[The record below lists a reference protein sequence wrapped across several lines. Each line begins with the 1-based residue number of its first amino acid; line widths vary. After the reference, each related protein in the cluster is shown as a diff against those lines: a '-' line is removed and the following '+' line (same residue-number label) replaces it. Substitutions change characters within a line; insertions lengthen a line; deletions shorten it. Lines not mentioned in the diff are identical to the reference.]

1 MPPPDVHEDEPPTQS
16 EDFLER
22 RQPLVTIL
30 PIVIHDDIELWATA
44 RLRALL
50 ATRTEPYA
58 ANVFVSNTTPSQRR
72 DRMVIIRRDGGGR
85 LDAVREAPRLGINVW
100 AKTEQDANNLGR
112 MVAALLAAS
121 PDGNPVSRVR
131 IMGGPYAVADD
142 SNQPLRYLT
151 AEVISKGRT

>member
-1 MPPPDVHEDEPPTQS
+1 M
-16 EDFLER
+16 
-22 RQPLVTIL
+22 TIL

-50 ATRTEPYA
+50 AARSEAYTK
-58 ANVFVSNTTPSQRR
+58 NVYISNKVPNPRR

-85 LDAVREAPRLGINVW
+85 LDAVREAPRLGVNIW
-100 AKTEQDANNLGR
+100 AKTEQDATDLGR

-131 IMGGPYAVADD
+131 ITGGPYAVADD

-151 AEVISKGRT
+151 AEVISKGRNT